1 MTRIEKTVKEI
12 AQLQA
17 FYKQTGSIRSR
28 IRKEE
33 HASSAVEEEGQNGR
47 DKPVYRKQ
55 KKGK

>member
-1 MTRIEKTVKEI
+1 MTRIEKTVKAITE
-12 AQLQA
+12 LQA

-28 IRKEE
+28 IREEE
-33 HASSAVEEEGQNGR
+33 HASSAVEEEGQNLQ